1 MISLL
6 SIYHWRYENQMVQ
19 NYKEFE
25 QRWKHPMQKPFIS
38 KVVVNIGIGSSGAQE
53 LKKARRVLFE
63 LTDKKPS
70 TTKAKKNVKEW
81 AIRKNQAIGARVTL
95 RKKEAEEFLKKVLII
110 YDNRIL
116 RKAFDHKGNFSF
128 GVDEHIKVPG
138 IKYDPDLG
146 IFGFNVS
153 CKIERPGHRIKY
165 RKKDRR
171 KVGEH
176 HYVSKDEAMYFMQKF
191 LKVEIVDV
199 MEQRFY

>member
-1 MISLL
+1 
-6 SIYHWRYENQMVQ
+6 MVQ
-19 NYKEFE
+19 ANKEFDDK
-25 QRWKHPMQKPFIS
+25 WSNPMQKPFIS
-38 KVVVNIGIGSSGAQE
+38 KVVVNIGIGSAGAQE
-53 LKKARRVLFE
+53 LKKGRRVLLE
-63 LTDKKPS
+63 LTDRKPS
-70 TTKAKKNVKEW
+70 TTKARKNVKEW
-81 AIRKNQAIGARVTL
+81 GIRKNQAVGARVTL
-95 RKKEAEEFLKKVLII
+95 RKTEAKDFLKKVLEI

-128 GVDEHIKVPG
+128 GVDEHIKVAG

-153 CKIERPGHRIKY
+153 CKIERPGYRIKS

-176 HYVSKDEAMYFMQKF
+176 HYVSRPEAMYFMEKH
-191 LKVEIVDV
+191 LNAEIVDV